1 MRYFIE
7 LTVPDAE
14 SAEKDRKLERFSEM
28 KIIILTLIINL
39 RRKNFA

>member
-1 MRYFIE
+1 MRYFFE

-14 SAEKDRKLERFSEM
+14 SAEKDRKLEGFSEM
-28 KIIILTLIINL
+28 TIIILTLLIHL